1 MDDNGCQFITEKRV
15 VHAPE
20 QHVIDPF
27 ILEFKK
33 QIFIAAKKIET
44 IIY

>member
-27 ILEFKK
+27 ILEFKNKYSLMQKDQK
-33 QIFIAAKKIET
+33 Q
-44 IIY
+44 